1 MPYFDYAATTP
12 MCEEALNVYIEASR
26 QFFGNSSSLHDDGER
41 ARFLLDSCRER
52 LATFIGGQ
60 QEGIY
65 FTSGGTESNL
75 LAIISLAKQK
85 KDEGTHIITT
95 MTEHSSVHTAMSYLE
110 KEGFQITRLPL
121 NSEGLLEIS
130 TLKAAIRQDTILVC
144 LQYVNSEI
152 GTIQP
157 VIEAGMML
165 KQKGILLHC
174 DCVQA
179 FGKIDLHSLIPYVT
193 SLSIASHKIYGPKG
207 VGAAY
212 ISPSIPWQPLFPG
225 ISHEKGF
232 RGGTVDVPGIA
243 AFIVAAEKV
252 CQSYSLHKE
261 WNLRQRLKEQ
271 LAHSRYEWI
280 EADKEHQ
287 LPSIIGMR
295 LAGTEGQL
303 IMLKLNEYGFSIST
317 GSACQASI
325 EGGTK
330 AVQAMGFSEEEA
342 KQFFRISFGEETTLA
357 EIDALAK
364 RLLKTS
370 YATMNSME
378 I

>member
-12 MCEEALNVYIEASR
+12 ICEEALDVYIEASR
-26 QFFGNSSSLHDDGER
+26 QFFGNSSSLHDDGSR
-41 ARFLLDSCRER
+41 ARFLLDRCREQ
-52 LATFIGGQ
+52 LATLIGGE

-85 KDEGTHIITT
+85 KNEGTHVITT
-95 MTEHSSVHTAMSYLE
+95 MAEHSSVHAAMSYLE

-121 NSEGLLEIS
+121 NSQGLLDLS
-130 TLKAAIRQDTILVC
+130 TLEAAIRPETILVC
-144 LQYVNSEI
+144 LQSINSEI

-157 VIEAGMML
+157 VIEAGKIL
-165 KQKGILLHC
+165 KEKGILLHC

-179 FGKIDLHSLIPYVT
+179 FGKIDLQPLLPYVT
-193 SLSIASHKIYGPKG
+193 SLSIAAHKIYGPKG

-212 ISPSIPWQPLFPG
+212 LSPAIPWQPLFPG

-232 RGGTVDVPGIA
+232 RGGTVDVPAIA
-243 AFIVAAEKV
+243 AFVAAAEKV
-252 CQSYSLHKE
+252 CQSYSLDQE
-261 WNLRQRLKEQ
+261 WRLRERLKD
-271 LAHSRYEWI
+271 LLTNSRYEWI
-280 EADKEHQ
+280 EADQEHQ
-287 LPSIIGMR
+287 LPSIIGIK
-295 LAGTEGQL
+295 LARTEGQL
-303 IMLKLNEYGFSIST
+303 IMLTLNEHGFSIST

-330 AVQAMGFSEEEA
+330 AVQAMGLSEEEA
-342 KQFFRISFGEETTLA
+342 KQFFRISFGEPTTLA
-357 EIDALAK
+357 EVDALAK
-364 RLLKTS
+364 RLLKIN
-370 YATMNSME
+370 YATMDSME